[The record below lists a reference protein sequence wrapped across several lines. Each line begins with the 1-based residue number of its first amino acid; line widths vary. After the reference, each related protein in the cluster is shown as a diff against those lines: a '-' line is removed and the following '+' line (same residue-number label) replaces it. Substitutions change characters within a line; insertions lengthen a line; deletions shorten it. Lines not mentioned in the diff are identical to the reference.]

1 MNFYLLLKTWVKIL
15 AVNTI
20 KSAKKKQQQTDAI
33 KSASK
38 RAIQKPAEATSDLIG
53 KKIADKITSV
63 SKKYSAELRSAEL
76 HSINDSTN
84 NEAETTE
91 KDISPAKRQQII
103 DDLRLI

>member
-1 MNFYLLLKTWVKIL
+1 MGKDFSGKYDQKH
-15 AVNTI
+15 
-20 KSAKKKQQQTDAI
+20 KKKQQTDAI

-103 DDLRLI
+103 DDLRII